1 MGIRKRLSA
10 ALAEQ
15 VMVRIDLRPK
25 HADRLDGFVV
35 GIGDKWALIAATMDG
50 GYFDGYQAFRLKD
63 VERVRR
69 DTSFEGRFARTQP
82 EWPPSS
88 PPVDLDSTGGLV
100 ASLAA
105 CSPLIGIEKA
115 EERAAIWIGTL
126 YKAGR
131 KWTWLH
137 EVAPD
142 GSWSDTPLGYRT
154 RRITNIRVSTHY
166 LTALAKIADKQPTL
180 SPPIQSATGQR

>member
-1 MGIRKRLSA
+1 MGVRKRLSA
-10 ALAEQ
+10 ALTEWAK
-15 VMVRIDLRPK
+15 VRIDLRPK
-25 HADRLDGFVV
+25 HSDRLDGFVV
-35 GIGDKWALIAATMDG
+35 GIGEQWCLLAATMDG
-50 GYFDGYQAFRLKD
+50 GYFDGYRAFRLQD

-88 PPVDLDSTGGLV
+88 PTVDLDSTAAVL

-105 CSPLIGIEKA
+105 RSRLIGIEMAKD
-115 EERAAIWIGTL
+115 RRAIWIGTL
-126 YKAGR
+126 YAASR

-142 GSWSDTPLGYRT
+142 GSWEDTPLGYRT
-154 RRITNIRVSTHY
+154 RRITNVEIGTHY
-166 LTALAKIADKQPTL
+166 LNALAEVADEQPIL
-180 SPPIQSATGQR
+180 LPPAESPTGQ